1 MEASV
6 LVDPSGN
13 AQADYLTGSQMGI
26 RYLIQH
32 IGGLLGDPTSSHAEI
47 NGQINQL
54 QAMLQ
59 SHFSRAFHDT
69 FYEETVFEAPW
80 LTPQT
85 ECLRQQQKSLNEIL
99 DDLNR
104 DSSIRADSKYWRQ
117 RVRVQFKIFADL
129 FFEHDAGVQSLMH
142 TKNGWD

>member
-1 MEASV
+1 M

-13 AQADYLTGSQMGI
+13 AQVDHLAGSQMGI

-32 IGGLLGDPTSSHAEI
+32 IGELLGDPTSSPTEI
-47 NGQINQL
+47 SEQINQL
-54 QAMLQ
+54 QTMLQ
-59 SHFSRAFHDT
+59 SHFSRAFHDI

-104 DSSIRADSKYWRQ
+104 DSSIRADSKYWRP
-117 RVRVQFKIFADL
+117 RVRVQFKVFADL

-142 TKNGWD
+142 TKNGWN